1 MYLCMSSQKQLD
13 RLVYDKVFYIIEV
26 AFTCKNNMR
35 RSKLISNIVD
45 LFFVLQTM
53 KINVKSSKYTRTKK
67 KNNSKFYLLE
77 TLYR

>member
-13 RLVYDKVFYIIEV
+13 RLVYVEVFCIIEV

-35 RSKLISNIVD
+35 QSKLISNIVD

-53 KINVKSSKYTRTKK
+53 KINVKSSKYTEQK
-67 KNNSKFYLLE
+67 KNSSKFYLLE
-77 TLYR
+77 TLYW